1 MKKILYTA
9 LAASLFA
16 FSSCDDILDTSKKSS
31 MEKTEVFSNEALVN
45 DVVMGLHQ
53 SFGETNS
60 YRGRYIAY
68 FGVNSDCEIWN
79 NTGKKGAFTDKEGAL
94 VTYNATTDNQYMNTD
109 NNVWAKLYEAQLRWL
124 HHLHAPPLNSSPCAW
139 AQLAQVNQQIR
150 QERWKLKQCKE
161 ISETA
166 AIMQWD
172 IDRVEQQPQ
181 RIAVTR
187 QR

>member
-94 VTYNATTDNQYMNTD
+94 VTYNALPIINT
-109 NNVWAKLYEAQLRWL
+109 
-124 HHLHAPPLNSSPCAW
+124 
-139 AQLAQVNQQIR
+139 
-150 QERWKLKQCKE
+150 
-161 ISETA
+161 
-166 AIMQWD
+166 
-172 IDRVEQQPQ
+172 
-181 RIAVTR
+181 
-187 QR
+187 

>member
-1 MKKILYTA
+1 
-9 LAASLFA
+9 
-16 FSSCDDILDTSKKSS
+16 

-109 NNVWAKLYEAQLRWL
+109 NNVWAKLYEAIER
-124 HHLHAPPLNSSPCAW
+124 ANSAITGMDEYSDMSNA
-139 AQLAQVNQQIR
+139 NMR
-150 QERWKLKQCKE
+150 QFYGELLS
-161 ISETA
+161 IS
-166 AIMQWD
+166 I
-172 IDRVEQQPQ
+172 
-181 RIAVTR
+181 
-187 QR
+187 

>member
-1 MKKILYTA
+1 
-9 LAASLFA
+9 
-16 FSSCDDILDTSKKSS
+16 

-79 NTGKKGAFTDKEGAL
+79 NTGKKCSQIGDSSCQPRGAGENLEDK
-94 VTYNATTDNQYMNTD
+94 ATVDGFG
-109 NNVWAKLYEAQLRWL
+109 
-124 HHLHAPPLNSSPCAW
+124 S
-139 AQLAQVNQQIR
+139 
-150 QERWKLKQCKE
+150 
-161 ISETA
+161 A
-166 AIMQWD
+166 AA
-172 IDRVEQQPQ
+172 RKF
-181 RIAVTR
+181 R

>member
-68 FGVNSDCEIWN
+68 FESTATVKSGIIRGRKELSLI
-79 NTGKKGAFTDKEGAL
+79 KKEP
-94 VTYNATTDNQYMNTD
+94 
-109 NNVWAKLYEAQLRWL
+109 W
-124 HHLHAPPLNSSPCAW
+124 
-139 AQLAQVNQQIR
+139 
-150 QERWKLKQCKE
+150 
-161 ISETA
+161 
-166 AIMQWD
+166 
-172 IDRVEQQPQ
+172 
-181 RIAVTR
+181 
-187 QR
+187 

>member
-68 FGVNSDCEIWN
+68 F
-79 NTGKKGAFTDKEGAL
+79 F
-94 VTYNATTDNQYMNTD
+94 
-109 NNVWAKLYEAQLRWL
+109 
-124 HHLHAPPLNSSPCAW
+124 
-139 AQLAQVNQQIR
+139 
-150 QERWKLKQCKE
+150 
-161 ISETA
+161 ISESSFLPRIIPDFTVA
-166 AIMQWD
+166 VDSEVGNITST
-172 IDRVEQQPQ
+172 IRVCFTE
-181 RIAVTR
+181 
-187 QR
+187 